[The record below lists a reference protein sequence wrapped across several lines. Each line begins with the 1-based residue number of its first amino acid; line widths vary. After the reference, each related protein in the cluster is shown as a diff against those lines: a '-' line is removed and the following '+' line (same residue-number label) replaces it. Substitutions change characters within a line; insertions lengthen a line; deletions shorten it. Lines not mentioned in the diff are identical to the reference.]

1 MTLTELAAPT
11 LRPQAEQIADYTA
24 YLPERHTAP
33 QSWYASVA
41 DARLHWYDLIA
52 GFPERLD
59 IHDPI
64 GRYQRRM
71 QFELEAMASRH
82 HLFFAL
88 TRPQVRFDPAAAI
101 QWGFFSLK
109 LTLPLLVGQ
118 AKKRDSITFELT
130 VPFAATLKKPTVKLT
145 ANFVTLNW
153 GGLVE
158 AYSVHDIL
166 QAHAPDKVPCEVVYV
181 GQTHDPEAQLARAQL
196 PALQKLHA
204 KHKEDF
210 DTLLLVQQFDVKVNC
225 ASGDPAE
232 LPHNAHPR
240 AAAVLQGERMDL
252 LEAALIR
259 HFEGTAAETRRQAER
274 QARRERVTAVQQ
286 ANNLVQFTLDLE
298 WPEMG
303 AYDTIG
309 SALAAAAPRH
319 LLSCF
324 VADDDVVVSRMTPPA
339 PAGGAKVKRQV

>member
-1 MTLTELAAPT
+1 MTLPELAAQT
-11 LRPQAEQIADYTA
+11 LQPQAEQMADYTA
-24 YLPERHTAP
+24 YIPERHTAP

-41 DARLHWYDLIA
+41 DARIHWYDLIA

-71 QFELEAMASRH
+71 QFELDAVASRH

-88 TRPQVRFDPAAAI
+88 TRPPVRFDAAGTVH
-101 QWGFFSLK
+101 WGFFSLK

-118 AKKRDSITFELT
+118 EKKRDSISFELT
-130 VPFAATLKKPTVKLT
+130 VPFAATLKKPMVVLT
-145 ANFVTLNW
+145 PNYVTLNW

-158 AYSVHDIL
+158 TFSIHDIL
-166 QAHAPDKVPCEVVYV
+166 LAHAPDKVPCQVVYV
-181 GQTHDPEAQLARAQL
+181 GQTHDPEAQLSRAHL

-204 KHKEDF
+204 RHKEDL
-210 DTLLLVQQFDVKVNC
+210 DTLLLVQQLDVKVNC

-259 HFEGTAAETRRQAER
+259 YFEGATPLPRKEDER
-274 QARRERVTAVQQ
+274 QLRRERVTAVQE
-286 ANNLVQFTLDLE
+286 ANNLVQFTIDLQ
-298 WPEMG
+298 WPELG
-303 AYDTIG
+303 AYDRIG
-309 SALAAAAPRH
+309 SGQVTAATRH

-324 VADDDVVVSRMTPPA
+324 VADGEVIVSRMTPPE
-339 PAGGAKVKRQV
+339 PAKGAKV

>member
-1 MTLTELAAPT
+1 MTLPELAAQT
-11 LRPQAEQIADYTA
+11 LQPPAEQMADYTA
-24 YLPERHTAP
+24 YIPERHTAP

-41 DARLHWYDLIA
+41 DARIHWYDLIA

-59 IHDPI
+59 IHDPV

-71 QFELEAMASRH
+71 QFELDAVASRH

-88 TRPQVRFDPAAAI
+88 TRPPVRFDAAGTVH
-101 QWGFFSLK
+101 WGFFSLK

-118 AKKRDSITFELT
+118 EKKRDSITFELT
-130 VPFAATLKKPTVKLT
+130 VPFAATLKKPLVQLT
-145 ANFVTLNW
+145 PNYVTLNW

-158 AYSVHDIL
+158 TFSVHDIL
-166 QAHAPDKVPCEVVYV
+166 LAHAPDKVPCQVVYV
-181 GQTHDPEAQLARAQL
+181 GQTHDPEAQLSRAHL

-204 KHKEDF
+204 RHKEDL
-210 DTLLLVQQFDVKVNC
+210 DTLLLVQRLDVRVNC

-252 LEAALIR
+252 LEAALVR
-259 HFEGTAAETRRQAER
+259 YFAGTAPLPRKEDER
-274 QARRERVTAVQQ
+274 QLRRERVTAVQE
-286 ANNLVQFTLDLE
+286 ANNLVQFTIDLQ
-298 WPEMG
+298 WPELG
-303 AYDTIG
+303 AYDKIG
-309 SALAAAAPRH
+309 SGQVAAATRH

-324 VADDDVVVSRMTPPA
+324 VADGEVIVSRMTPPE
-339 PAGGAKVKRQV
+339 PAKGARV

>member
-1 MTLTELAAPT
+1 MTLPELAAQT
-11 LRPQAEQIADYTA
+11 LQPQAEQMADYTA
-24 YLPERHTAP
+24 YIPERHTAP

-41 DARLHWYDLIA
+41 DARIHWYDLIA

-59 IHDPI
+59 IHDPV

-71 QFELEAMASRH
+71 QFELDAVASRH

-88 TRPQVRFDPAAAI
+88 TCPPVRFDAAGTVH
-101 QWGFFSLK
+101 WGFFSLK

-118 AKKRDSITFELT
+118 EQKRDSITFELT
-130 VPFAATLKKPTVKLT
+130 VPFAATLKKPLVQLT
-145 ANFVTLNW
+145 AKYVTLNW

-158 AYSVHDIL
+158 TFSVHDIL
-166 QAHAPDKVPCEVVYV
+166 LAHAPDKVPCQVVYV
-181 GQTHDPEAQLARAQL
+181 GQTHDPEAQLSRAHL

-204 KHKEDF
+204 RHKEDL
-210 DTLLLVQQFDVKVNC
+210 DTLLLVQQLDVKVNC

-252 LEAALIR
+252 LEAALVR
-259 HFEGTAAETRRQAER
+259 YFEGTAPLSRKEDER
-274 QARRERVTAVQQ
+274 QLRRERVTAVQE
-286 ANNLVQFTLDLE
+286 ANNLVQFTIDLQ
-298 WPEMG
+298 WPELG
-303 AYDTIG
+303 AYDKIG
-309 SALAAAAPRH
+309 SGQVAAATRH

-324 VADDDVVVSRMTPPA
+324 VADGDVIVSRMTPPE
-339 PAGGAKVKRQV
+339 PAKGARV